1 MMSRLYF
8 MLRSISI
15 VKMYLSGCNY
25 CQFTLIHMPQ
35 NLIVHMPRFWLI
47 YATEIQYGTFS
58 NAANNVNNFVKTTVR
73 VIHFYFLVFF
83 VVNVVHCVKRVQI
96 RSFLVRIFPQSD
108 WIRRD
113 TVVSLR
119 IQSEWGKIRTR
130 INSVFGHV
138 SCSICLIF
146 VRSR

>member
-47 YATEIQYGTFS
+47 YGTEIQYGTFS

-73 VIHFYFLVFF
+73 VIHFCFLVFF
-83 VVNVVHCVKRVQI
+83 VVNVVHCVKSVQI

-138 SCSICLIF
+138 SCSICLFF